1 MTNENIATIFGA
13 AAVIL
18 VVISYFAN
26 NQSKYLL
33 FQALNMG
40 SLAISYLFSCEY
52 FAMIGISVSMA
63 RTITFFLISQKGKS
77 APLILSFFFAFLNL
91 LAYVIV
97 NLLILKTTQPIAIL
111 YVIALVTYSFIFRI
125 KNMKK
130 VRFLML
136 FPLTLTIMFNLFSNA
151 SIFAAISY
159 VIELI
164 ADVIAIIKNNL
175 KKQDIADTNQ

>member
-33 FQALNMG
+33 FQALNMCA
-40 SLAISYLFSCEY
+40 LAISYLFSCEY

-63 RTITFFLISQKGKS
+63 RTITFFLISQKGKN

-111 YVIALVTYSFIFRI
+111 YVIALVAYSFIFRI
-125 KNMKK
+125 KSMKK

-136 FPLTLTIMFNLFSNA
+136 FPLTLTIIFNLFSNA
-151 SIFAAISY
+151 TIFAAISY

-164 ADVIAIIKNNL
+164 ADVIAIIKNDL
-175 KKQDIADTNQ
+175 KKQKPH